1 MHYCLP
7 FDPILT
13 LVTQKSVWA
22 DSVLSVRH
30 RPLSSNTSQPNSSL
44 QMFYSF
50 VPNHLLPP
58 DISKLFHS
66 IFSFRIISVPHS
78 PISSHFSS
86 PFMYFSHPS
95 PTSVDGN
102 VSICPREHEGWIGIT
117 CRSSAERFMSVL
129 HLLFHTALLIYS
141 TKSVCEEYIS
151 IYNMYR
157 YISHKITLHNMFTW
171 NPAAGCIC
179 HFTGEP
185 YDFLVHG
192 VWLLWRLIISFSWK
206 NM

>member
-1 MHYCLP
+1 MSNTYFTIFSWIHLVFFLSLSLLLSSRSTPPHLSSAVFKLVFYKRMHYCLP

-86 PFMYFSHPS
+86 PFMYFSHSS

-102 VSICPREHEGWIGIT
+102 VSICPREHEG
-117 CRSSAERFMSVL
+117 
-129 HLLFHTALLIYS
+129 
-141 TKSVCEEYIS
+141 
-151 IYNMYR
+151 
-157 YISHKITLHNMFTW
+157 
-171 NPAAGCIC
+171 
-179 HFTGEP
+179 
-185 YDFLVHG
+185 
-192 VWLLWRLIISFSWK
+192 
-206 NM
+206 